1 MRLIHATVDPE
12 ASESLE
18 HTLEEVSATYSQLP
32 VEDAKGRELW
42 VIAVGMDEVE
52 SLLEALREN
61 RDSEEDFAVVSEAE
75 AILSKAYEDYQE
87 ELEEEGESRDESISR
102 DELVTRAEDLS
113 RGTTNYIIFTII
125 SGIVATVG
133 LLTNS
138 AAIVV
143 GSMVIAPLIG
153 PAMASS
159 VATVVNDNEMFWE
172 GVETQAVGITV
183 AIISACLFALLVRFT
198 ILPQVD
204 LLLLDQVVER
214 VHPGPLAL
222 IVALGAGVAGSLSLT
237 SGVSTA
243 LVGVM
248 IAVALIPPAATL
260 GLGLAYWKP
269 VVAVSSGVLVLLNLF
284 SINLAGIGTLWFKG
298 YRPESWFESRDAK
311 QSALKRSIFLGG
323 ILLMLTGALA
333 FGTYQERVN
342 AKLHQSAVSHLQEK
356 NVEVLNLTMDY
367 KFYWW
372 YRSPYRI
379 TVRVANPSK
388 DLADQLRK
396 RIRKDW
402 GRDLEVRL
410 VEESIE
416 VSGAAD

>member
-52 SLLEALREN
+52 TLLEALREN